1 MNHAIA
7 ILLMSGTRERLQ
19 MGGML
24 ASVAAV
30 SDRPVRVFVSM
41 NALPCF
47 LQAAGSSGSSGPG
60 ESADPADLAEGPA
73 GRRLEQR
80 GPPYR
85 QLFADAVELGDASI
99 YPCSLAMELLDIQA
113 EQLEPYFKAPMG
125 LTGFMEIA
133 DGCQVWSF

>member
-1 MNHAIA
+1 MNPAIA

-30 SDRPVRVFVSM
+30 SDRPVKVFVSM

-47 LQAAGSSGSSGPG
+47 LQDAG
-60 ESADPADLAEGPA
+60 PADLAEGPA

-99 YPCSLAMELLDIQA
+99 HPCSLAMELLDIQA
-113 EQLEPYFKAPMG
+113 QQLEPYFGAPMG

-133 DGCQVWSF
+133 DGCQVWSL

>member
-30 SDRPVRVFVSM
+30 SDRPVKVFVSM
-41 NALPCF
+41 NALPFF
-47 LQAAGSSGSSGPG
+47 LQEAG
-60 ESADPADLAEGPA
+60 PADLAALAALAEGPA

-99 YPCSLAMELLDIQA
+99 HPCSLAMELLDIQA
-113 EQLEPYFKAPMG
+113 HQLEPYFGAPMG
-125 LTGFMEIA
+125 LTGFMELA
-133 DGCQVWSF
+133 DGCQVWSL

>member
-7 ILLMSGTRERLQ
+7 ILLMSDTRERLQ

-47 LQAAGSSGSSGPG
+47 LQDAGPG
-60 ESADPADLAEGPA
+60 DPAGLAEGPA

-99 YPCSLAMELLDIQA
+99 HPCSLAMELLDIQA
-113 EQLEPYFKAPMG
+113 HRLEPYFGAPMG

-133 DGCQVWSF
+133 DGCQVWSL

>member
-47 LQAAGSSGSSGPG
+47 LQDAAPG
-60 ESADPADLAEGPA
+60 DPAGLAEGPA

-99 YPCSLAMELLDIQA
+99 HPCSLAMELLDIQA
-113 EQLEPYFKAPMG
+113 HQLEPYFGAPMG

-133 DGCQVWSF
+133 DGCQVWSL

>member
-30 SDRPVRVFVSM
+30 SDRPVKVFVSM

-47 LQAAGSSGSSGPG
+47 LQVAGSAGSAGP
-60 ESADPADLAEGPA
+60 ADLADLAEGPA

-99 YPCSLAMELLDIQA
+99 HPCSLAMELLDIQA
-113 EQLEPYFKAPMG
+113 QQLEPYFGAPMG

-133 DGCQVWSF
+133 DGCQVWCL

>member
-41 NALPCF
+41 NALPRF
-47 LQAAGSSGSSGPG
+47 LQDAGPP
-60 ESADPADLAEGPA
+60 DPAGLAEGPA

-85 QLFADAVELGDASI
+85 QLFADAVELGEASI
-99 YPCSLAMELLDIQA
+99 HPCSLAMELLDIQA
-113 EQLEPYFKAPMG
+113 QQLEPYFGAPIG
-125 LTGFMEIA
+125 LTGFMEFA
-133 DGCQVWSF
+133 DGCQVWSL

>member
-30 SDRPVRVFVSM
+30 SDRPVKVFVSM

-47 LQAAGSSGSSGPG
+47 LQEAG
-60 ESADPADLAEGPA
+60 PADLAALAEGPA

-99 YPCSLAMELLDIQA
+99 HPCSLAMELLDIQA
-113 EQLEPYFKAPMG
+113 QQLEPYFGAPMG

-133 DGCQVWSF
+133 DGCQVWCL

>member
-30 SDRPVRVFVSM
+30 SDRPVKVFVSM
-41 NALPCF
+41 NALPFF
-47 LQAAGSSGSSGPG
+47 LQEAG
-60 ESADPADLAEGPA
+60 PADLAALAEGPA

-99 YPCSLAMELLDIQA
+99 HPCSLAMELLDIQA
-113 EQLEPYFKAPMG
+113 QQLEPYFGAPMG

-133 DGCQVWSF
+133 DGCQVWSL

>member
-30 SDRPVRVFVSM
+30 SDRPVKVFVSM

-47 LQAAGSSGSSGPG
+47 LQVAGPAGL
-60 ESADPADLAEGPA
+60 ADLAEGPA

-99 YPCSLAMELLDIQA
+99 HPCSLAMELLDIQA
-113 EQLEPYFKAPMG
+113 QQLEPYFGEAMG
-125 LTGFMEIA
+125 LAGFMEIA
-133 DGCQVWSF
+133 DGCQVWSL

>member
-47 LQAAGSSGSSGPG
+47 LQDAGP
-60 ESADPADLAEGPA
+60 ADPASLAEGPA

-99 YPCSLAMELLDIQA
+99 HPCSLAMELLDIQA
-113 EQLEPYFKAPMG
+113 QQLEPYFGAPMG

-133 DGCQVWSF
+133 DGCQVWSL